1 MPAAGCAKRLPRSR
15 GTAGAGTAKGA
26 FVNERSLLD
35 LCLTLVEHARKAGA
49 DEAEAAAAW
58 QHAVETHIENGVPHT
73 VHSREEAMF
82 GLRVVVGGAQGFVTA
97 NDMEP
102 ELLAERAAEAVAQAR
117 VTPPDPAA
125 GLPDPQDVAR
135 VPGLYDPDVADVGAE
150 ATARLATDMLARIR
164 DLDSRVRVDSGSVSA
179 TVTMNALTSTRGIAA
194 SEASSMMDA
203 SAFGMAVDGDDVAS
217 FDYDSAVARRVRG
230 FEAEMAEACERFV
243 AKCVCG
249 LGAGRG
255 ESFRG
260 PIVLSPDAVAEFLLP
275 TLVSALTADAVRKGR
290 SPLGSRI
297 GTSVASEVLTLWD
310 DGRVPGG
317 ASSSAFDREGLPTAR
332 RALLTAGVLQ
342 GLLFNH
348 YEARAAG
355 GNARSTGNAVGSVTS
370 LPSVGPHRL
379 ELEPGNTAMDAL
391 IASGERAVWVG
402 RYSGST
408 NAVTGD
414 FSGVVKNGF
423 LIENGERRPV
433 REVLIAGNV
442 YELLGRISAAS
453 RERRDIGGSVLVPA
467 LRCEDVSITA
477 G

>member
-1 MPAAGCAKRLPRSR
+1 M
-15 GTAGAGTAKGA
+15 
-26 FVNERSLLD
+26 NERSLLD
-35 LCLTLVEHARKAGA
+35 MCHLLVEHARKAGA

-58 QHAVETHIENGVPHT
+58 QRALETHVENGVPHT
-73 VHSREEAMF
+73 VHSREETMF
-82 GLRVVVGGAQGFVTA
+82 GLRVIVGGRQGFVTA

-102 ELLAERAAEAVAQAR
+102 ELLIERAAEAVAQAR
-117 VTPPDPAA
+117 VTPADPAV
-125 GLPDPQDVAR
+125 GLPDPQPVTP
-135 VPGLYDPDVADVGAE
+135 VPGLYDADVAEVGAE
-150 ATARLATDMLARIR
+150 ETARLAGQMLARIR

-179 TVTMNALTSTRGIAA
+179 TITISALTSSRGTAV
-194 SEASSMMDA
+194 SEASSLMDA

-217 FDYDSAVARRVRG
+217 FDYDSAVTRRVRG
-230 FEAEMAEACERFV
+230 FEDEMNEACGRFV
-243 AKCVCG
+243 SKCTAG

-260 PIVLSPDAVAEFLLP
+260 PIVLSPEAVAEFLLP
-275 TLVSALTADAVRKGR
+275 VLVSALTADAVRKGR
-290 SPLGSRI
+290 SPLGNRV
-297 GTSVASEVLTLWD
+297 GESVASKLLSIWD

-317 ASSSAFDREGLPTAR
+317 PSSSAFDREGMPTSR
-332 RALLTAGVLQ
+332 RALVSAGTLQ

-355 GNARSTGNAVGSVTS
+355 GGARTTGNAIGSVTA

-379 ELEPGNTAMDAL
+379 EVDPGTIAMDAL

-408 NAVTGD
+408 NSVTGD

-423 LIENGERRPV
+423 LLEAGARRPV

-442 YELLGRISAAS
+442 FELLGRISAIS
-453 RERRDIGGSVLVPA
+453 RERRDINGGVLVPA
-467 LRCEDVSITA
+467 MRAEDVSITA